1 MKVMYSYTTS
11 RRESVQACHYSLFTV
26 ELIQT
31 GPVLSVKPQNETRA
45 VQNSNMHNLCSKV
58 SIAHAKPVKL
68 TPFFMNGGIKYTTCI
83 Y

>member
-11 RRESVQACHYSLFTV
+11 RRESVQACHYSLITV

-45 VQNSNMHNLCSKV
+45 VQNNNNYAQFVQQSLDS
-58 SIAHAKPVKL
+58 AR
-68 TPFFMNGGIKYTTCI
+68 
-83 Y
+83 